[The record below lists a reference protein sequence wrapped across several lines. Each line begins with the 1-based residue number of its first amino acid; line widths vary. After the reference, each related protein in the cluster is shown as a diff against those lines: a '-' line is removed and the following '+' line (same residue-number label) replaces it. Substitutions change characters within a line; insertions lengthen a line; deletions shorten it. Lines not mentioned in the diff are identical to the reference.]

1 VAGIAVILCVELL
14 IYGYNAE
21 IEVCVGIEGVTQW
34 ELKDQPK
41 APETYRK
48 GPICSKRMNLGMYEG
63 NDEQSQTA
71 LREACSR
78 ATVSNRDALP
88 DCIRRDKKWAR
99 QVYKKQIPPW
109 DKRFYRRLL
118 WID

>member
-1 VAGIAVILCVELL
+1 
-14 IYGYNAE
+14 
-21 IEVCVGIEGVTQW
+21 VGIEGVTQW